1 MSESQ
6 GSTAA
11 TQIRSWLKLVC
22 PNLFFSPISEEL
34 SILKQAVNKLKWVEK
49 ELITRLEEFTYT
61 DRLKDVKILERIL

>member
-11 TQIRSWLKLVC
+11 TQIGSWLELVC

-34 SILKQAVNKLKWVEK
+34 SILKQAVNKLNQVEK
-49 ELITRLEEFTYT
+49 
-61 DRLKDVKILERIL
+61 KH